1 MNSLHSKKKKKKK
14 SLGVCMCGPYGL
26 VIISVLISI

>member
-1 MNSLHSKKKKKKK
+1 MNNLHSKKEKK
-14 SLGVCMCGPYGL
+14 SLGVCVCGPYGL